1 MNETRCLQ
9 CETVTSREEVFM
21 DLGLEIENN
30 TSLTACLKQFRCRSR
45 GRGVG
50 GRVKRGDGGGGQQ

>member
-1 MNETRCLQ
+1 MDLHSSPAPLLEPYMQGRLVNETRCLQ

-30 TSLTACLKQFRCRSR
+30 TSLTACLKQFRC
-45 GRGVG
+45 V
-50 GRVKRGDGGGGQQ
+50 